1 VFSGRSR
8 FGSEENALSRALA
21 EARAEGRAILD
32 LTASNPTLVDL
43 APSAEAVLPHL
54 ARAEVARYRP
64 TPLGLMEARE
74 AVARATSS
82 SAERTLLTAS
92 TSEAYALLLKLLTDP
107 GDVILVPSPS
117 YPLLEVLAQ
126 LVSLEVRTYPL
137 RSDGEWH
144 VDLAALGDAIDE
156 RVRAIVAV
164 SPNNP
169 TGSYLDRET
178 HDRMLATGLPLIID
192 EVFQPYALEDEAPAI
207 PSATRG
213 LVFRLSGLSKL
224 VALPQMKLG
233 WASASGEDAM
243 VSEAMRRLEHLNDA
257 FLSASAVVQEG
268 VMGLLELAPEVQER
282 TRRRCRTNLGALD
295 AALVG
300 TSLGRMRVEGGWY
313 AIVRLPRIRSE
324 EAWVLGLLEEGV
336 LVQPGWFYDFEEE
349 AYVVLSL
356 ITPEG
361 EFAEGLARLVA
372 HVEAAI

>member
-1 VFSGRSR
+1 
-8 FGSEENALSRALA
+8 
-21 EARAEGRAILD
+21 
-32 LTASNPTLVDL
+32 
-43 APSAEAVLPHL
+43 
-54 ARAEVARYRP
+54 
-64 TPLGLMEARE
+64 
-74 AVARATSS
+74 
-82 SAERTLLTAS
+82 
-92 TSEAYALLLKLLTDP
+92 
-107 GDVILVPSPS
+107 
-117 YPLLEVLAQ
+117 
-126 LVSLEVRTYPL
+126 
-137 RSDGEWH
+137 
-144 VDLAALGDAIDE
+144 
-156 RVRAIVAV
+156 
-164 SPNNP
+164 
-169 TGSYLDRET
+169 
-178 HDRMLATGLPLIID
+178 
-192 EVFQPYALEDEAPAI
+192 
-207 PSATRG
+207 

-233 WASASGEDAM
+233 WASASGDDAS

-268 VMGLLELAPEVQER
+268 VTGLLELAPEVQER

-295 AALVG
+295 AALAG

-313 AIVRLPRIRSE
+313 AIVRLPRIRNE